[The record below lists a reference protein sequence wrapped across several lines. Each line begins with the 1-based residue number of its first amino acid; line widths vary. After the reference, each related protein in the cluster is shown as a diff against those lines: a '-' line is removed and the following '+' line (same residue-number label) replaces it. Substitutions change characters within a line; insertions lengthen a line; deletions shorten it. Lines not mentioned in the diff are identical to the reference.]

1 MAAGIQDV
9 LLMKIIAN
17 VSQNIVKCSL
27 HVSRTLGGNQ
37 PRVPIIFEATY
48 GGKRSPITLQSQY
61 APSCCLENIAS
72 RL

>member
-37 PRVPIIFEATY
+37 PRVPIIFEQLTAA
-48 GGKRSPITLQSQY
+48 KDHLSPSNLNTHPH
-61 APSCCLENIAS
+61 AA
-72 RL
+72 